1 MENQNPDPKPIE
13 QPKEK
18 WSFKKWLSSFRKKE
32 TAPEDENTEK
42 TGEEPNTE
50 KKSNSWIWWIIAILF
65 AVGII
70 VAMLSYSSKK
80 EDKAKTEQTTDPSQ
94 PGSSQP
100 TQPGGTQPT
109 QPGGTQPTQP
119 GGTQPTQPGGTQPTQ
134 PGGTQPTQPSVQ
146 NGLQI
151 TFNYS
156 QTFEWSSLDPKEQ
169 KRLQNLEVET
179 NKIAIPINV
188 NLKDIMELG
197 KKRVTNYQNKGYD
210 MVQLQYLE
218 NGNVKTIFTRQGNI
232 TIAL

>member
-32 TAPEDENTEK
+32 EAPENENTDKNPEQK
-42 TGEEPNTE
+42 GKFP
-50 KKSNSWIWWIIAILF
+50 WLWVLIVLIIIAI
-65 AVGII
+65 
-70 VAMLSYSSKK
+70 VACFLIFKPFSSKEEK
-80 EDKAKTEQTTDPSQ
+80 DKAKTEQTTQPTQ
-94 PGSSQP
+94 PGATQP

-119 GGTQPTQPGGTQPTQ
+119 GATQPTQPGGTQPTQ